1 MVNIL
6 LKSPDLRTDEPQIQD
21 SQSCGVRCR
30 IRESPL
36 RRLLPQG
43 VKVVVARDARDCGD
57 IQRTHKK
64 RYTLIVTSNPLPV
77 PALIPSNPP
86 EEMQHNEKTDEQSY
100 HRSHPRMIKPG
111 SQNGN
116 EYSRQDAC
124 FDSFEKIRSHR
135 YFLFRQSL
143 SEDAEGCDDYPAYHN
158 SMTDAGVS
166 GIVTLYSVYGFCL
179 HADRRH
185 KWCKPLH
192 PSSQPGMD
200 GDHGEGCDVA
210 YVHVHLIT
218 WNKCE

>member
-1 MVNIL
+1 MRGIVAI
-6 LKSPDLRTDEPQIQD
+6 SSVRT
-21 SQSCGVRCR
+21 
-30 IRESPL
+30 
-36 RRLLPQG
+36 
-43 VKVVVARDARDCGD
+43 
-57 IQRTHKK
+57 KK

-86 EEMQHNEKTDEQSY
+86 EEMQHNE
-100 HRSHPRMIKPG
+100 
-111 SQNGN
+111 
-116 EYSRQDAC
+116 
-124 FDSFEKIRSHR
+124 R

-143 SEDAEGCDDYPAYHN
+143 SEGAEGCDDYPAYHN

-210 YVHVHLIT
+210 YVHVHLT
-218 WNKCE
+218 LGVNANETRT